1 MSFGSNIFEIMYN
14 LFFNLVHI
22 GSEIWNF
29 LFQEITILDNTFSLF
44 GLLFF
49 GGIAVFIVLYLV
61 KQFIPIA

>member
-1 MSFGSNIFEIMYN
+1 MSFGTNIFEIMYN
-14 LFFNLVHI
+14 LFFNLVHV

-44 GLLFF
+44 GILFF

-61 KQFIPIA
+61 KQFIPAA